1 MNCNNGWISGQ
12 ARDDNGGECM
22 RQVLKIMGIIVAI
35 TFLWLG
41 VWMLIM
47 RGDVARVEASLKHH
61 NEALRTASAYVN
73 LKVDDVHATGF
84 PFRFQVA
91 VVRPTLSMV
100 DGDESFS
107 VSYDRVLLTPMDA
120 GQGRYRVELPPEVEA
135 MYAKSGA
142 APEHYFVVADV
153 VPKLNLSAADS
164 TKPCGPLVGKP
175 CADVAADAPIISY
188 AVGFPP
194 SITLTMT
201 LNGESRAANFTLP
214 SLAVPIFQPIPAQV
228 ARPLQLF
235 VGVLREALVYKT
247 K

>member
-1 MNCNNGWISGQ
+1 
-12 ARDDNGGECM
+12 M
-22 RQVLKIMGIIVAI
+22 RSFFKILGIFFALIV
-35 TFLWLG
+35 LWLA
-41 VWMLIM
+41 VWMLMM

-61 NEALRTASAYVN
+61 NEAFRTANTYVN
-73 LKVDDVHATGF
+73 LKYDDVHATGF

-107 VSYDRVLLTPMDA
+107 VSFAKVLLTPTDA
-120 GQGRYRVELPPEVEA
+120 GQGRYRVDLPPEVEA
-135 MYAKSGA
+135 LYGKNGA
-142 APEHYFVVADV
+142 VPEHYFVSADV
-153 VPKLNLSAADS
+153 VPQLSLSSADS
-164 TKPCGPLVGKP
+164 KKPCGPMVGKT
-175 CADVAADAPIISY
+175 CEAVAADAPLISY

-201 LNGESRAANFTLP
+201 LNGESRAASFKLP
-214 SLAVPIFQPIPAQV
+214 SVPVPVFQPIPSQV
-228 ARPLQLF
+228 AGSLQLF